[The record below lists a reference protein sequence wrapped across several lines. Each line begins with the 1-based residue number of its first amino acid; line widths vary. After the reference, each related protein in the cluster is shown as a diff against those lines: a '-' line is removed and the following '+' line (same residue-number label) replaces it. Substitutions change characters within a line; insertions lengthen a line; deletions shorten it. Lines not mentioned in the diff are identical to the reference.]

1 MQTTYKKNATQ
12 LAALFICNTLYALS
26 TMRPCSTR
34 HVTPIYIRSQG
45 HIFCSPNIYKSIKLY
60 TYIYGQKYLTVVNP
74 YHTHIS
80 LLACI
85 SR

>member
-34 HVTPIYIRSQG
+34 HVTLSIYVVRDVFFADQ
-45 HIFCSPNIYKSIKLY
+45 IYTNPFRLY